1 MAGKK
6 DNAVVAVISDLTN
19 AQAAQVTKEIMQAKR
34 RIAPNSRGTAAWGNK
49 SEVGGLLQDGSR
61 KQLTGRK

>member
-19 AQAAQVTKEIMQAKR
+19 NQAAEITKEIMKAKEKY
-34 RIAPNSRGTAAWGNK
+34 ATHSRGTIAIGKMWNVGN
-49 SEVGGLLQDGSR
+49 LLQNGKR
-61 KQLTGRK
+61 KQLEGK